1 MPADGCR
8 PRLGVCQLGAARI
21 AVLGQR
27 RSLMPRAGSSLIV
40 GCGAGTPSVV
50 HAARVHGAPGAEAD
64 RGSRRGRR
72 AGTPTGTPRCR
83 RRPWPASRSGPGP
96 GCRLPAGGPGSSSG
110 PDPSGGQAPG
120 MSRHGRPTA
129 VQLAGTVAAGA
140 PASCPGITLSDT
152 GGQGECPHCRRS
164 ACQAAWSPWSSASS
178 RKIVMSGW

>member
-27 RSLMPRAGSSLIV
+27 RSLIARAASSLIV
-40 GCGAGTPSVV
+40 GCGAGTSSVV
-50 HAARVHGAPGAEAD
+50 HAARVHGALGAEAD

-72 AGTPTGTPRCR
+72 AGTPAGTPRCR
-83 RRPWPASRSGPGP
+83 RRPWPASRSVLDPDAGSRP
-96 GCRLPAGGPGSSSG
+96 GGPGSSSG
-110 PDPSGGQAPG
+110 PDPSGGQARG

-152 GGQGECPHCRRS
+152 GGQGECAHSRRYARLFRCRDGGLEPHRNGRS
-164 ACQAAWSPWSSASS
+164 E
-178 RKIVMSGW
+178 